1 MLYSEQKNIDEI
13 KAYLEKDTSVFIVG
27 CNGCAQSS
35 GSGGPEQV
43 AEMTQK
49 LTEAGKKVTGSKVIE
64 FLCGKALIKSDL
76 KGKIDQVK
84 AADAVLA
91 LTCGIG
97 IQCVAASVNKPVYPG
112 CNTVN
117 RGGIRGE
124 WEGTERCDECGQCLL
139 YHTGGI
145 CPITSCTKSLV
156 SGACGG
162 ANKGKCEVN
171 KDRDCGWELIY
182 DRLKERGQLNRLD
195 DMMKPLDQRK
205 LMPRPEMMG
214 MARYGLEN
222 PGKVTDKPV
231 PPPAPAPKASAPVV
245 GAPKAAGPAS
255 AAGAPPANP
264 PKEVK

>member
-1 MLYSEQKNIDEI
+1 MLYSEQKNFDEI
-13 KAYLEKDTSVFIVG
+13 KAYLEKDKGVFIVG

-35 GSGGPEQV
+35 GSGGPKQV
-43 AEMTQK
+43 AEMKQK
-49 LTEAGKKVTGSKVIE
+49 LTEAGKKVTGTKVVE
-64 FLCGKALIKSDL
+64 FLCGKALIKSEL
-76 KGKIDQVK
+76 KGKIDQIK

-112 CNTVN
+112 CNTIN

-145 CPITSCTKSLV
+145 CPLTACTKSLV

-162 ANKGKCEVN
+162 ANHGNCEIS
-171 KDRDCGWELIY
+171 KDRPCGWELIY
-182 DRLKERGQLNRLD
+182 DRLKERGLLNRLD
-195 DMMKPLDQRK
+195 DMMKPLDHK
-205 LMPRPEMMG
+205 KIAPRPEMMG

-222 PGKVTDKPV
+222 PGKVTDLPK
-231 PPPAPAPKASAPVV
+231 PPPAPPAAA
-245 GAPKAAGPAS
+245 APKAAAAPAG
-255 AAGAPPANP
+255 GAPKPATGTNP
-264 PKEVK
+264 AKEVK

>member
-1 MLYSEQKNIDEI
+1 MLYSEQKNFDEI
-13 KAYLEKDTSVFIVG
+13 KAYLEKDNSVFIVG
-27 CNGCAQSS
+27 CAGCAESS
-35 GSGGPEQV
+35 GSGGPKQV
-43 AEMTQK
+43 AEMVQK
-49 LTEAGKKVTGSKVIE
+49 LTEAGKKVTGSKVVE
-64 FLCGKALIKSDL
+64 FLCGKALIKTDL
-76 KGKIDQVK
+76 KGKIEQIK

-124 WEGTERCDECGQCLL
+124 WEGTERCFECGQCLL

-145 CPITSCTKSLV
+145 CPLTACTKSLV

-162 ANKGKCEVN
+162 ANKGKCEVA

-182 DRLKERGQLNRLD
+182 NRLKDRGLLNRLD

-205 LMPRPEMMG
+205 FQPRSAMMA

-222 PGKVTDKPV
+222 PGKVTDQPA
-231 PPPAPAPKASAPVV
+231 PPPAPPAKAAAPAGAAPA
-245 GAPKAAGPAS
+245 GAPKPPAAGTQPA
-255 AAGAPPANP
+255 
-264 PKEVK
+264 KEVK

>member
-1 MLYSEQKNIDEI
+1 MIYSEPKNFDEI
-13 KAYLEKDTSVFIVG
+13 IAYLEKDNACFIMG
-27 CNGCAQSS
+27 CNGCAYSS

-43 AEMTQK
+43 AEMKQK
-49 LTEAGKKVTGSKVIE
+49 LTEAGKTVTGTKSVE
-64 FLCGKALIKSDL
+64 FLCSKALVKSSL
-76 KGKIDQVK
+76 KGKLDQVK

-97 IQCVAASVNKPVYPG
+97 IQCVAASINKPVYPG

-145 CPITSCTKSLV
+145 CPITACTKSLV

-162 ANKGKCEVN
+162 ANHGKCEIDKN
-171 KDRDCGWELIY
+171 RDCGWELIY
-182 DRLKERGQLNRLD
+182 ERLKDRGLLNRLD
-195 DMMKPLDQRK
+195 DMMKPLDHKK
-205 LMPRPEMMG
+205 LMPRPDMMG
-214 MARYGLEN
+214 LARYGLEN

-231 PPPAPAPKASAPVV
+231 PPPPPAPKAAAPT
-245 GAPKAAGPAS
+245 GAAPAAAPA
-255 AAGAPPANP
+255 APGNP